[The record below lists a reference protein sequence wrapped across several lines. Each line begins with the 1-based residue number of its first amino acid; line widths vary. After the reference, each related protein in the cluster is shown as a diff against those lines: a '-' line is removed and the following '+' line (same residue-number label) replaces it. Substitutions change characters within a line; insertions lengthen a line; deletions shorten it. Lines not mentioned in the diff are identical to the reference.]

1 MGDPMKIEITEEMR
15 RRPLRWELVDWI
27 MDGAELV
34 AGRIGWRWLERTF
47 WRLRWTLWLAEAEE
61 VDRARDLA

>member
-1 MGDPMKIEITEEMR
+1 MR

-27 MDGAELV
+27 LDGAELV
-34 AGRIGWRWLERTF
+34 AGRIGWRWLERTL

-61 VDRARDLA
+61 VDRARDMA